1 MAATIEL
8 RGNRN
13 VNSVEFNTA
22 DDVSIVN
29 GTGSRTLNL
38 GGGTQTAKSGSV
50 VSAGGG
56 THGIDNWRLD
66 LQADSTFDVSGSG
79 SLTISALIRDDG
91 GTRSVEKIGDGLL
104 IYSGTNANLHTG
116 STTIT
121 AGTLELDKSAGTTA
135 IVGNLFIGDGTGTD
149 TLLLSAANQINDTS
163 NLTFNNGVFEMA
175 GGIGSETVGSL
186 SGPGEIRLNFNNML
200 VTNTAANTEFSG
212 DILGGFSAFIKQ
224 GTGDLTLSG
233 DNTYTGITT
242 ISGGTLIAASD
253 TALGTATFGN
263 TIANGATL
271 GLEGGITV
279 TETSFTVQGTGDGGT
294 GAIRN
299 LSGNNT
305 LAATLNLGGATT
317 ITSSSGTLTT
327 GTVNVSSNLT
337 VAGSGNTTIDGQMFG
352 SDGVTKNGAGTLTFA
367 GGTNGNSY
375 SGATNVND
383 GTLVLSK
390 TAGTT
395 AIGNSST
402 LSIGDGIGSTSS
414 ATVRLAASNQ
424 IADSTPAIAIAS
436 DGRLDLNNFDE
447 SFNQLSG
454 SGNITLGSGTLNLG
468 VNSGSSTYS
477 GVVSGSGDFTKSGSG
492 TVTLAGSN
500 TYTGATTIN
509 GGVLQLDGAGQ
520 LSDSTAVTVASGS
533 TFDLN
538 DVSDTVGS
546 IAGAGSITLGSGNLT
561 AGGNNTSTEL
571 SGTLSGAGNLTKT
584 GTGTLTFSGS
594 NTGFT
599 GAIEVA
605 GGGTLGVTSQE
616 GLGSLSASANLTL
629 NDGTL
634 QVSGGNTVDVDDNT
648 RNLVLDAG
656 GGTIDTQ
663 TSSDTLIWD
672 NGISGSGE
680 LTKTG
685 DGTFRI
691 ADPTT
696 FTGDFNVNAGTV
708 EFDGGDNRLAD
719 SVDVT
724 IASGATLDV
733 RDHSDDWGSLAG
745 SGTLTSS
752 NSATEVVG
760 FGLNNT
766 DTEFSGTI
774 TADLNIEKLGSGNM
788 TLSGSNSFTGS
799 TTVVAGTLTL
809 SADDALGSGST
820 TIASGATLAL
830 TGGITVDQTST
841 TLAGTGVGGD
851 GAIRNLT
858 GDNRLTGDF
867 SLSGATT
874 LQSDAGTLN
883 LGSTSLDG
891 DGYYVDVL
899 TNNGHTL
906 TVTGAGDTNLF
917 SGLSGTGNLVKN
929 DAGILTVTGVIDERF
944 EDRFTGEVII
954 NDGELIQATFNNDAP
969 GVGPLDDFGINNDI
983 TIGDGTGAASSATL
997 TIGTNEAGGTF
1008 DFANVIGENVNLTV
1022 NADGTLQ
1029 TQGHVQYVQAVTLDG
1044 GSISTEYNS
1053 GANEGTLFITGGI
1066 TSTSTTQV
1074 ATIDGEI
1081 SLNNDPAKTIDVAT
1095 GSTLDIE
1102 ARIVDG
1108 GFEKTGDGTLVLSGA
1123 NTFVGAVDI
1132 ANGIGRVESNLGLGG
1147 TSGVGTTNVDSGAQ
1161 LQLAGVAIAH
1171 EALTLNGVGISSDGA
1186 LQTATSSGTNSWGG
1200 SVTIASASE
1209 IQTNTGSTLAI
1220 SGNIIGS
1227 GQTLTVD
1234 SIGETTFSGTNTLN
1248 TLNKTGAGNLTVT
1261 TGTNTI
1267 STVNV
1272 NAGTFTLGTSN
1283 ILADSLDLNVAGG
1296 TFSMASG
1303 ITETIN
1309 QLNVSGTGDLN
1320 VDGVLTMNG
1329 GTLSGGDGAG
1339 STGTLR
1345 LTAGNTLNIT
1355 NDFDFGG
1362 TLELTAGTTLALSGG
1377 HTFNLENL
1385 NVTGNTVIDFGSADA
1400 NTLNLGS
1407 LTIGAGV
1414 TITVNNWA
1422 SFQDLWTTGSF
1433 SGGTGAVTID
1443 QRDGNTA
1450 QITFTGFSP
1459 ADTIW
1464 LTSDFGSNEI
1474 TVPEPSSYGAILMGF
1489 GLIAWTLRRPRR
1501 VRHA

>member
-1 MAATIEL
+1 MNSLTPIPASSPGCHTARPARRIGSFAVLIIGALIANSLPAATVTWGGSAGTGAWSTGPNWDTGSL
-8 RGNRN
+8 PT
-13 VNSVEFNTA
+13 TA
-22 DDVSIVN
+22 DIATFDAADANSQFTLTLGANRTVTGVSFAATGSNGFTFNSGNQLTVNGSGITNNNAATQTFNADVRIAANQTWAATTGDLDFNNVLIARNLILTGANNFDIGGTLTSQANRSITNN
-29 GTGSRTLNL
+29 GTGTFTINNIDLTANSSR
-38 GGGTQTAKSGSV
+38 
-50 VSAGGG
+50 
-56 THGIDNWRLD
+56 
-66 LQADSTFDVSGSG
+66 
-79 SLTISALIRDDG
+79 
-91 GTRSVEKIGDGLL
+91 LL
-104 IYSGTNANLHTG
+104 SITG
-116 STTIT
+116 S
-121 AGTLELDKSAGTTA
+121 
-135 IVGNLFIGDGTGTD
+135 
-149 TLLLSAANQINDTS
+149 ND
-163 NLTFNNGVFEMA
+163 
-175 GGIGSETVGSL
+175 
-186 SGPGEIRLNFNNML
+186 
-200 VTNTAANTEFSG
+200 
-212 DILGGFSAFIKQ
+212 
-224 GTGDLTLSG
+224 
-233 DNTYTGITT
+233 TT
-242 ISGGTLIAASD
+242 ISGLI
-253 TALGTATFGN
+253 
-263 TIANGATL
+263 
-271 GLEGGITV
+271 
-279 TETSFTVQGTGDGGT
+279 
-294 GAIRN
+294 
-299 LSGNNT
+299 
-305 LAATLNLGGATT
+305 
-317 ITSSSGTLTT
+317 
-327 GTVNVSSNLT
+327 SN
-337 VAGSGNTTIDGQMFG
+337 A
-352 SDGVTKNGAGTLTFA
+352 
-367 GGTNGNSY
+367 
-375 SGATNVND
+375 
-383 GTLVLSK
+383 
-390 TAGTT
+390 
-395 AIGNSST
+395 
-402 LSIGDGIGSTSS
+402 
-414 ATVRLAASNQ
+414 
-424 IADSTPAIAIAS
+424 
-436 DGRLDLNNFDE
+436 GRLRK
-447 SFNQLSG
+447 Q
-454 SGNITLGSGTLNLG
+454 
-468 VNSGSSTYS
+468 
-477 GVVSGSGDFTKSGSG
+477 
-492 TVTLAGSN
+492 
-500 TYTGATTIN
+500 
-509 GGVLQLDGAGQ
+509 
-520 LSDSTAVTVASGS
+520 
-533 TFDLN
+533 
-538 DVSDTVGS
+538 
-546 IAGAGSITLGSGNLT
+546 
-561 AGGNNTSTEL
+561 
-571 SGTLSGAGNLTKT
+571 
-584 GTGTLTFSGS
+584 
-594 NTGFT
+594 
-599 GAIEVA
+599 
-605 GGGTLGVTSQE
+605 
-616 GLGSLSASANLTL
+616 
-629 NDGTL
+629 
-634 QVSGGNTVDVDDNT
+634 
-648 RNLVLDAG
+648 
-656 GGTIDTQ
+656 
-663 TSSDTLIWD
+663 
-672 NGISGSGE
+672 
-680 LTKTG
+680 
-685 DGTFRI
+685 
-691 ADPTT
+691 
-696 FTGDFNVNAGTV
+696 
-708 EFDGGDNRLAD
+708 
-719 SVDVT
+719 
-724 IASGATLDV
+724 
-733 RDHSDDWGSLAG
+733 G
-745 SGTLTSS
+745 SGTLTISGANTYTGDTLLNGGTVVIGDNDAFGTSRIDFANSTIEGGGSARNLS
-752 NSATEVVG
+752 NESRLTG
-760 FGLNNT
+760 SLLFGGT
-766 DTEFSGTI
+766 D
-774 TADLNIEKLGSGNM
+774 DIELGGNM
-788 TLSGSNSFTGS
+788 TLLNNRNIFANGTGSYEISGDIALSNNTTNRALTVRGANDLEISGDISNGTSATAGGLRKNDAGTLTLSGTNTYDGITNIIAGTVIITGDNSGLSGQFRLSNGDVVVGAADAFGTGELLLVNGDISGDGTARTISNDIITLASNGTIIEGNSDLEFTGAMTLFNGNRTLTVNNTGATTFGDIALSNNTSNRRLTLNGSGNTMVSGDITNGVGGATTALITINNTGTTTLEGNNSYGGVTDVNAGRLILNGTNTTTGNFRLDGGTTQVGNNAALGSSLVQISNGNLQSDGTPRTIANDVQLIGNGGEITGSSDLTLTGSLILNNNSRTLEVTNTGETTFGAVNLTGNRVLTLNVATTAIIDGVASGSGGSGGIIKTGAGNLS
-799 TTVVAGTLTL
+799 LANTNTYSGNTTVVAGTLTL

-1443 QRDGNTA
+1443 ERDGNTA